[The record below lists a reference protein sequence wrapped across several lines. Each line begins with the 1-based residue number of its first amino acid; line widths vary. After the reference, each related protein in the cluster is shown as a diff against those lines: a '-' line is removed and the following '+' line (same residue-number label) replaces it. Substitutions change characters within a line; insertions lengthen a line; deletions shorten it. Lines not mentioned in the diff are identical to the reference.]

1 MVASVEIAV
10 LMPHAPILVP
20 VVAGKRLADV
30 RDTVDAMREV
40 AQQVLKHQP
49 DALVLISPHSP
60 RRRRSFGVW
69 TPDRHV
75 GSLARFNAPDV
86 SIELPN
92 DPEWIEGLH
101 AAAAECCIDLWKIG
115 NDELDHGA
123 VVPLWFMCEAG
134 WRGPTTIL
142 SLNYPGDGGLQAL
155 GQAIA
160 GAAAARGGTVAVI
173 ASGDMSHRLKPG
185 APGGYHPGAGQF
197 DEDFIRWVD
206 AGDVER
212 LLHFDSE
219 LQEIAGEDVLDS
231 TLVALAAAGHDMR
244 GHRVLGYEG
253 PFGVGYGVA
262 VLHEHGNPDA
272 LSQEREAV
280 SLPNV
285 ARLSVAAALGICEAV
300 TPEPDAEM
308 SRRRAAVFVTIR
320 TLGGQLRG
328 CVGTL
333 APRRANVIEEIWF
346 NARAA
351 AFEDTRFN
359 PLRGEELDGLVF
371 EVSILHSFEEV
382 RDASEIDPQ
391 AHGVIVSTSDAR
403 RGLLLPAIEG
413 VDTSEQQIAIAR
425 RKGSIRSD
433 EAVRLQRFAV
443 DKFQEQPSQRNP
455 SS

>member
-1 MVASVEIAV
+1 MVASVDIVV

-30 RDTVDAMREV
+30 RGTVNAMRDV
-40 AQQVLKHQP
+40 AEQVMKHQP
-49 DALVLISPHSP
+49 DGLVLISPHSP

-69 TPDRHV
+69 MPDRHV
-75 GSLARFNAPDV
+75 GSLSRFNAPDA

-92 DPEWIEGLH
+92 DPELIEDLH
-101 AAAAECCIDLWKIG
+101 ATAAEGGIDLWKIG

-123 VVPLWFMCEAG
+123 VVPLWFLCEAG

-160 GAAAARGGTVAVI
+160 RAAARRGGTVAVI

-185 APGGYHPGAGQF
+185 APGGYHPGAKRF
-197 DEDFIRWVD
+197 DEEFIRLVD
-206 AGDVER
+206 AGEVER
-212 LLHFDSE
+212 LLHFDRE

-231 TLVALAAAGHDMR
+231 TLVALATVNHDMR
-244 GHRVLGYEG
+244 GHRLLDYEG

-262 VLHEHGNPDA
+262 VLHEHEDDEG
-272 LSQEREAV
+272 LHEAV

-285 ARLSVAAALGICEAV
+285 ARLSLAAALGMCEAEP
-300 TPEPDAEM
+300 PEPDAEM
-308 SRRRAAVFVTIR
+308 LRQRAAVFVTIR
-320 TLGGQLRG
+320 TVSGQLRG

-333 APRRANVIEEIWF
+333 TPRRANVIEETWF

-351 AFEDTRFN
+351 AFEDTRFK
-359 PLRGEELDGLVF
+359 PLRGDELDGLVF

-382 RDASEIDPQ
+382 RDISGIDPQ
-391 AHGVIVSTSDAR
+391 AHGVIVSTSDGR

-413 VDTSEQQIAIAR
+413 IDTAEQQVEIAR
-425 RKGSIRSD
+425 RKGGIGSD
-433 EAVRLQRFAV
+433 EAVRMERFAV
-443 DKFQEQPSQRNP
+443 DKFEEQPSKP
-455 SS
+455 HKHP